1 MGNFGLMRAG
11 WTNGWGGYQVLWRL
25 WQWAYFLLGISP
37 SIWTVLIAVIQAAN
51 RLGSFLQVLCPSF
64 SRSSWYVPTD
74 FGMCVQRYISIRS
87 AELIHQVLVQET
99 SPFPLVLASC
109 AVVAFEVCLT
119 FLPQHHLCIPSPTLW
134 FKCMLYWFL
143 DTKSLGF
150 IFLKSSVIWMKFICQ
165 GHQNW

>member
-1 MGNFGLMRAG
+1 MWETLDSCGQVEQMAEEGIKFSEGSGNGHTFCWESPHLYELSLLLWFRQQ
-11 WTNGWGGYQVLWRL
+11 TGWGHFCRFCVP
-25 WQWAYFLLGISP
+25 ASADLLGMYP
-37 SIWTVLIAVIQAAN
+37 LILA
-51 RLGSFLQVLCPSF
+51 
-64 SRSSWYVPTD
+64 
-74 FGMCVQRYISIRS
+74 CVQRYISIRS
-87 AELIHQVLVQET
+87 AKLIHQVLVQET
-99 SPFPLVLASC
+99 SPFPLVLTSR

-134 FKCMLYWFL
+134 FKCMLHWFL